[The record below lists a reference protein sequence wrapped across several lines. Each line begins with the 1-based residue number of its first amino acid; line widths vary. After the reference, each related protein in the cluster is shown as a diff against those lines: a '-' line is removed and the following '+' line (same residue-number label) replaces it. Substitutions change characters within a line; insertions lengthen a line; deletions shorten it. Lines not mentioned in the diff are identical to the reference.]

1 MSSGQQQVFRDRSKH
16 TKDIVVE
23 QVQHATQIGKE
34 AVVSGAYLYPIEGA
48 YYLLSHPRLWKP
60 LQRPLLLSL
69 VASIVVTG
77 ALFLFTYLPQA
88 AIMCLFN
95 GPLGFVTVVPLIL
108 SESGAIV
115 LFMARALWL
124 GPAMEETFDA
134 VLFQQGMTQLVS
146 QGREVQGEGSSKRL
160 GKALS
165 RPLNRFTKEGLVR
178 YILSLPLNAIPIVGT
193 IFFLFYNGKK
203 SGPSQHERYFQ
214 LKKMSAEQKA
224 QFVESRR
231 GSYTA

>member
-1 MSSGQQQVFRDRSKH
+1 
-16 TKDIVVE
+16 
-23 QVQHATQIGKE
+23 
-34 AVVSGAYLYPIEGA
+34 
-48 YYLLSHPRLWKP
+48 
-60 LQRPLLLSL
+60 
-69 VASIVVTG
+69 
-77 ALFLFTYLPQA
+77 
-88 AIMCLFN
+88 MCLFN

-231 GSYTA
+231 GSYTAFGMASMVLNMVPGVSVLLAFATTVGAALWACDIEKKSGAPVDTSVSNDASHELTETGKKME